1 MKIIMKRI
9 FLAAIAAVLMS
20 AITCEAQNRWNVYA
34 GGSLAHVCEEPFSN
48 GSDNSYGWG
57 GGAFFGGG
65 YEINFNS
72 HWSLTPQIEFTYI
85 DNGARLSS
93 KGEYGFMRNAMWM
106 RYWAINI
113 PVLATFR
120 FPVSDTVKL
129 RFGVGPYL
137 QEALSGTRYAGYT
150 TEKEDMHGTFADRFN
165 VGIMGEAAVETGNHF
180 SYMFRASY
188 PFLKEGWIY
197 KTLILSVGVRY
208 SF

>member
-1 MKIIMKRI
+1 MKQI
-9 FLAAIAAVLMS
+9 FLTITVFMAVLMS

-34 GGSLAHVCEEPFSN
+34 GGSLAHLYEGAYGYKSENAF
-48 GSDNSYGWG
+48 GWG
-57 GGAFFGGG
+57 GGAFIGGG

-93 KGEYGFMRNAMWM
+93 KGDFAFMRNTLWM
-106 RYWAINI
+106 RYWALNI
-113 PVLATFR
+113 PILATFR
-120 FPVSDTVKL
+120 FPVSDSVKL

-137 QEALSGTRYAGYT
+137 QEALAGTRYSGYDT
-150 TEKEDMHGTFADRFN
+150 DKEAMHGCFADRFN

-188 PFLKEGWIY
+188 PFLKEGWIF